1 MQLVMGYRSA
11 RDILN
16 SSDGVPTGITA
27 SDLVPL
33 LDVLFPKG
41 TPFMWTSDYF

>member
-1 MQLVMGYRSA
+1 MGYRGA

-16 SSDGVPTGITA
+16 SGDGVLAGITA

-33 LDVLFPKG
+33 LDVMFPRG